1 MRLRALLLAP
11 LFVAGCAG
19 GGHAAPKLDGVY
31 QATVRNPGHHAIR
44 TVWLDAATGRFRV
57 RTVFRHIGSA
67 TPSRQ
72 R

>member
-11 LFVAGCAG
+11 LFVAGC
-19 GGHAAPKLDGVY
+19 AAPKLDGVY